1 LRAAF
6 ADEIGGGSNPNTQNK
21 FIFDVENETL
31 KSSSVLSLNLRSLR
45 AKHKLNDLKTT

>member
-6 ADEIGGGSNPNTQNK
+6 ADKIGGCSNLNAQNS

-31 KSSSVLSLNLRSLR
+31 KSSSMLSLNWRSLR
-45 AKHKLNDLKTT
+45 AKRKVNDLKTT